1 MSETTEAV
9 TDATLTPSAS
19 VGGASIAANAGA
31 GLDAQRGS
39 GLRKG
44 IVAVVALALLFAVPF
59 VANAY
64 LVFVIS
70 LTMVYAVSTLGFNLL
85 VGWSGQIGLAH
96 AALFAIGAY
105 GSAIGIDAGIPFLVT
120 IPLAGIAAALLAVVI
135 GFPAVRLRGFFLAIA
150 TLALGMA
157 IVELITFARPLT
169 GGGAGMN
176 VHGVRAA
183 RHQEQRLDLLRRA
196 GHRRDHVLPGPT
208 GAGGPVR
215 PHPAGGARPR
225 AAGRVARR
233 LAAALPAGRVRAVR
247 VHRRRGGH
255 ALRTAA
261 DVHLPGDV
269 RDEPAGADAGHGVR
283 RGRRVAVGAADR
295 GRVRRCAH
303 RVLPGPRRPAGDRLR
318 PGADGRDRAAP
329 RRPHLALPVG
339 PRLPVRRAAAPGRQR

>member
-120 IPLAGIAAALLAVVI
+120 IPLAGCTAPSSRVDRSTASAAAS
-135 GFPAVRLRGFFLAIA
+135 
-150 TLALGMA
+150 
-157 IVELITFARPLT
+157 ARST
-169 GGGAGMN
+169 SS
-176 VHGVRAA
+176 
-183 RHQEQRLDLLRRA
+183 
-196 GHRRDHVLPGPT
+196 
-208 GAGGPVR
+208 
-215 PHPAGGARPR
+215 GARPTET
-225 AAGRVARR
+225 
-233 LAAALPAGRVRAVR
+233 P
-247 VHRRRGGH
+247 
-255 ALRTAA
+255 
-261 DVHLPGDV
+261 
-269 RDEPAGADAGHGVR
+269 
-283 RGRRVAVGAADR
+283 
-295 GRVRRCAH
+295 
-303 RVLPGPRRPAGDRLR
+303 
-318 PGADGRDRAAP
+318 
-329 RRPHLALPVG
+329 
-339 PRLPVRRAAAPGRQR
+339 

>member
-9 TDATLTPSAS
+9 TDATLAPGASA
-19 VGGASIAANAGA
+19 GGASIAANAGA

-176 VHGVRAA
+176 VTVFALPGIKNSASTYFVVLAIAA
-183 RHQEQRLDLLRRA
+183 VMFFLVRRA
-196 GHRRDHVLPGPT
+196 LVGRFGRTLQAVRDLGPLAGSLGVSPLRYRLVAFGLSGFIAAVAGTLYAQLQTFIFPAMFGMNLLVPMLVMVFVGGAGSLWGPLIGAAFAVVLIEFFQDLGDQQAIAYGLVLMIVIALLPGGLT
-208 GAGGPVR
+208 SLFRSVR
-215 PHPAGGARPR
+215 DSRFGAR
-225 AAGRVARR
+225 
-233 LAAALPAGRVRAVR
+233 L
-247 VHRRRGGH
+247 
-255 ALRTAA
+255 
-261 DVHLPGDV
+261 
-269 RDEPAGADAGHGVR
+269 R
-283 RGRRVAVGAADR
+283 RGR
-295 GRVRRCAH
+295 
-303 RVLPGPRRPAGDRLR
+303 
-318 PGADGRDRAAP
+318 
-329 RRPHLALPVG
+329 
-339 PRLPVRRAAAPGRQR
+339 QR